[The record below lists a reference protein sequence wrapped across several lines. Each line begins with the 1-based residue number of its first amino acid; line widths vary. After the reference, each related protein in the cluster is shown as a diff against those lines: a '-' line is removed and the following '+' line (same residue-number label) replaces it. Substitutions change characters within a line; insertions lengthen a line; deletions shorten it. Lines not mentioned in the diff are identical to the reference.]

1 MNDNLEIITCEQ
13 GSPEW
18 ARSRLGIPTA
28 SEFAAILTK
37 GRGGAESKTRLSY
50 LYKLAGERLTGEP
63 METVSSFHMERGKL
77 MEDEARSVY
86 GFVTGTACKRI
97 GFLRRGRAGAS
108 PDALIGDDGLLE
120 IKTKL
125 PHLMVETILRGE
137 FPPEHKAQ
145 CQGQLWIA
153 QREWIDIAVYWPGMP
168 IFITRAHRDEAY
180 ISELADAVEAFN
192 VELDLTVERIRSY
205 GLAKA
210 A

>member
-1 MNDNLEIITCEQ
+1 MSDCLEIIACEQ

-18 ARSRLGIPTA
+18 TQSRLGIPTA

-63 METVSSFHMERGKL
+63 MESISSFHMERGKL

-86 GFVTGTACKRI
+86 GFVTGRVCERV
-97 GFLRRGRAGAS
+97 GFLRRGKAGAS
-108 PDALIGDDGLLE
+108 PDALIGQDGLLE

-153 QREWIDIAVYWPGMP
+153 ERDWIDIAVYWPGLP
-168 IFITRAHRDEAY
+168 IFITRAGRDEVF
-180 ISELADAVEAFN
+180 IRELAEAVEAFN
-192 VELDLTVERIRSY
+192 AELDLTVERIRSY

>member
-1 MNDNLEIITCEQ
+1 MIMLEIVTCDQ

-18 ARSRLGIPTA
+18 AQARLGIPTA
-28 SEFAAILTK
+28 SEFASILSK
-37 GRGGAESKTRLSY
+37 GRGGAESRTRQSY

-63 METVSSFHMERGKL
+63 MESITTAHMERGRL
-77 MEDEARSVY
+77 LEDEARSVY
-86 GFVTGTACKRI
+86 SFVTGHACERI
-97 GFLRRGRAGAS
+97 GFFRRGRAGAS
-108 PDALIGDDGLLE
+108 PDALIGTDGLVE

-153 QREWIDIAVYWPGMP
+153 GRAWIDIAVYWPGLP

-180 ISELADAVEAFN
+180 IRELADAVEAFN
-192 VELDLTVERIRSY
+192 AELDRVVDQIRAY
-205 GLAKA
+205 GRPEA